1 MKVKFLPKNQLLGS
15 GALLLLSTL
24 FVNIGNYAFNL
35 AAGRMVNPAVFGEIS
50 LLVTLLLAVSFV
62 AIAFQ
67 LTSSRFVTAHTY
79 LTRVAWQG
87 GVGLAV
93 LLALLALPLQQFF
106 QLSSTWPLLL
116 IALSIP
122 VYFAMSVGRGS
133 LQGQLT
139 YNRLAGTYQIEMWV
153 RLLVG
158 LSLLALGWGGNGIA
172 VALLISLLA
181 CYWYTRKQSIPVS
194 ENPNSAEQKQI
205 ITFFTTTLLYE
216 LSQILINNSDVLMVK
231 HYFNSHDAGLYT
243 SLSLIGRIVYFGT
256 WSVVM
261 VLFPK
266 VVEQRRKGLS
276 TSTLF
281 WGGLAIV
288 GLVSASIV
296 LACLLFPQL
305 IVNLLFGNQYVA
317 ASTYLWT
324 YALAT
329 SFFALANVFVYYYL
343 SLDRRTPVWFSVVAG
358 LLQIGLMLGW
368 HDTFA
373 EVIGCQVVAMGSLL
387 LALLIYHI
395 GQSVSAYAAAAE
407 NAGSTNPQYLPSA
420 N

>member
-1 MKVKFLPKNQLLGS
+1 MASLRNGKLLSS
-15 GALLLLSTL
+15 GAILLLSTL
-24 FVNIGNYAFNL
+24 FVNLGNYAFNL
-35 AAGRMVNPAVFGEIS
+35 AAGRLLTPAVFGEIS

-67 LTSSRFVTAHTY
+67 LTASRFTTAHSY
-79 LTRVAWQG
+79 LTRVAWKSG
-87 GVGLAV
+87 WGLAV
-93 LLALLALPLQQFF
+93 LLTVLALPLQQFF
-106 QLSSTWPLLL
+106 QLSSAWPLFF
-116 IALSIP
+116 IALSVP
-122 VYFAMSVGRGS
+122 VYFAMSVGRGN

-158 LSLLALGWGGNGIA
+158 LSLLALGWGGTGIA
-172 VALLISLLA
+172 IGLLVSLVA
-181 CYWYTRKQSIPVS
+181 CYVYTRRQNRPVADSIGAT
-194 ENPNSAEQKQI
+194 ERKQI
-205 ITFFTTTLLYE
+205 RLFFVTTLVYE

-231 HYFNSHDAGLYT
+231 HYFNGHDAGLYT

-266 VVEQRRKGLS
+266 VVEQHKKGQS
-276 TSTLF
+276 TSHLF
-281 WGGLAIV
+281 WGGLAVV
-288 GLVSASIV
+288 GLVSAGIV
-296 LACLLFPQL
+296 LVCLLFPEL
-305 IVNLLFGNQYVA
+305 IVSLLFGNQYVA
-317 ASTYLWT
+317 ASTYLWK

-343 SLDRRTPVWFSVVAG
+343 SLDQRTPVWFSVAAG

-373 EVIGCQVVAMGSLL
+373 EVIGCQIVAMGSLL
-387 LALLIYHI
+387 IALLLYHTR
-395 GQSVSAYAAAAE
+395 QSLSVYSAT
-407 NAGSTNPQYLPSA
+407 AGSADNTSPQYLPSA